1 MTYPDPY
8 NRPAPDRFSRRWLV
22 ITGCIAALMLLWQF
36 LPAIEAWF
44 SPHETQE
51 RTVTPRGDLAADEK
65 TTIELFEKSRGS
77 VVYITTAQLVRDVW
91 SRNVFSVPR
100 GTGSGFIWDDAG
112 HVVTNFHVI
121 QGASSATVKLA
132 DGRDYQAAL
141 VGASPAHDIAVLK
154 IGVGFKRPPA
164 VPVGTSADL
173 KVGQKVFAIGN
184 PFGLDWTLTTGIV
197 SALDRTLSGDASGP
211 AIDHLIQ
218 TDAAI
223 NPGNS
228 GGPLLDSAGRLIGI
242 NTAIYS
248 PSGAS
253 AGIGFA
259 VPVDTVMRVV
269 PQLIKTGKYI
279 RPALGIE
286 VDEQLNTRLQALTG
300 SKGVFV
306 LRVTPGSAA
315 HRAGLVGVE
324 VTAGGIVPGDRVISI
339 DGIAVDD
346 VTTLQA
352 RLDDKN
358 VGDVVVLLVERAGKT
373 REMLVEL
380 RPGV

>member
-1 MTYPDPY
+1 MNYPDPY
-8 NRPAPDRFSRRWLV
+8 GYRTPDAFIQRWLV
-22 ITGCIAALMLLWQF
+22 ITTCVAALMLLWQF

-44 SPHETQE
+44 SPREAPE
-51 RTVTPRGDLAADEK
+51 RTVTPRGDLAADEQA
-65 TTIELFEKSRGS
+65 TIELFEKSRDS
-77 VVYITTAQLVRDVW
+77 VVYISTAQLVRDVW

-100 GTGSGFIWDDAG
+100 GTGSGFVWDEAG

-141 VGASPAHDIAVLK
+141 VGASPDHDIAVLK

-164 VPVGTSADL
+164 VPIGTSADL

-197 SALDRTLSGDASGP
+197 SALDRTLAGDGGGP

-269 PQLIKTGKYI
+269 PQLIKSGKYI

-286 VDEQLNTRLQALTG
+286 VDEQLNTRLQSLTG
-300 SKGVFV
+300 TQGVFV
-306 LRVTPGSAA
+306 LRVAPGSSAQK
-315 HRAGLVGVE
+315 AGL
-324 VTAGGIVPGDRVISI
+324 TGIEITPQGMVPGDCIVSL
-339 DGIAVDD
+339 DGATVSNVAD
-346 VTTLQA
+346 LLSL
-352 RLDDKN
+352 LDEKR
-358 VGDVVVLLVERAGKT
+358 VGDLVTVSVLHEGTL
-373 REMLVEL
+373 REVQVEL
-380 RPGV
+380 QPGS